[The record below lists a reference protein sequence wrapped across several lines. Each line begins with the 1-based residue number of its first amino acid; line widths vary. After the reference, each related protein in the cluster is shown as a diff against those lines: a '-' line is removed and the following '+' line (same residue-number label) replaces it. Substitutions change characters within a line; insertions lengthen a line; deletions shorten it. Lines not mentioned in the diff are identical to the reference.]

1 MLDFSH
7 EERCYHCGACAQK
20 CPTGAIQMVMGTDG
34 FLYPEIDE
42 GKCIHCGACDRVCP
56 HLNWEQKMPRL
67 EERACFAAASTINEQ
82 YKSASGGVFYSLA
95 RYFLQQGGYVAGC
108 VWDDTLT
115 ARHIV
120 TNRLD
125 EVERMRGSKYVWS
138 DTTEIFREISELLKR
153 GEKVLFTGTPCQVAA
168 ANNYFGKQENL
179 LTCGI
184 FCHGNTSPQMFA
196 LWKKDMEAKYGKME
210 NVVFRYHGPD
220 GNDNAVQ
227 ITFQSGK
234 KVRQEINENRYLRG
248 FFENYFG
255 SQTCNDG
262 NCQYKGDNLP
272 GDILIGDFW
281 GYKGKAIG
289 KWTSAVIC
297 EKRGEEIIQR
307 LIEENTINSKE
318 CQEKDIASGNPYL
331 FKGRDS
337 NGKRMN
343 FVDLANEK
351 GYLQA
356 YRKLGTMSWYKA
368 LLYNMKMGELKRF
381 LVGNK

>member
-20 CPTGAIQMVMGTDG
+20 CPTGAIQMEMGNDG

-42 GKCIHCGACDRVCP
+42 EKCIHCGACDRVCP

-67 EERACFAAASTINEQ
+67 EDRTCFAAASTINEQ

-125 EVERMRGSKYVWS
+125 EVERMRGSKYVW
-138 DTTEIFREISELLKR
+138 K
-153 GEKVLFTGTPCQVAA
+153 KVLFTGTPCQVAA
-168 ANNYFGKQENL
+168 ANNYFGKKENL

-196 LWKKDMEAKYGKME
+196 LWKKDMEAKYGKIE
-210 NVVFRYHGPD
+210 NVIFRYHGLD

-281 GYKGKAIG
+281 GYKGDDIG

-297 EKRGEEIIQR
+297 GDKGQDILKQICLADSLKLEQSLK
-307 LIEENTINSKE
+307 
-318 CQEKDIASGNPYL
+318 KDIEAENPYL
-331 FKGRDS
+331 FKGRKP
-337 NGKRMN
+337 NCKRKE
-343 FVDLANEK
+343 FITIANER
-351 GYLQA
+351 GYLAA
-356 YRKLGTMSWYKA
+356 YKKLGTMSWYKA
-368 LLYNMKMGELKRF
+368 LIYALKLKRII
-381 LVGNK
+381 KR

>member
-20 CPTGAIQMVMGTDG
+20 CPTGAIQMEMGNDG
-34 FLYPEIDE
+34 FLYPEINE
-42 GKCIHCGACDRVCP
+42 EKCIHCGACDRVCP
-56 HLNWEQKMPRL
+56 HLNCEQKMPRL
-67 EERACFAAASTINEQ
+67 EDRTCFAAASTINEQ

-234 KVRQEINENRYLRG
+234 KVRQEINENRFMRG
-248 FFENYFG
+248 FSENYFG
-255 SQTCNDG
+255 SESCKDEK
-262 NCQYKGDNLP
+262 CQYKEGNIP

-281 GYKGKAIG
+281 GYTGKKIS
-289 KWTSAVIC
+289 KWMSAVIC
-297 EKRGEEIIQR
+297 TPTGVTIFKKLEEECLVEILPSELSKITEK
-307 LIEENTINSKE
+307 N
-318 CQEKDIASGNPYL
+318 
-331 FKGRDS
+331 
-337 NGKRMN
+337 
-343 FVDLANEK
+343 
-351 GYLQA
+351 GYLIHGTHINPLQHEFIEMAKQRGFLKA
-356 YRKLGTMSWYKA
+356 YNKLGTMSWYKNF
-368 LLYNMKMGELKRF
+368 LYKIKLGKIKKFLK
-381 LVGNK
+381 K